1 MRVIIMIMLV
11 LALLIRLLS
20 GVIVGSVSPLFIPFL
35 VIYALLF
42 VLAVLVGTFANMRIF
57 EKAGIN
63 KHLAFIPFV
72 NLAKIYEIYWGD
84 WRVLV
89 AAIIFFIQIIGGS
102 LWLGII
108 FAVVLSGITAK
119 KQAAAF
125 GIGGHFVIGLFLL
138 NPIFSIS
145 LAYGN
150 YQYLG
155 VPQDGWTAKDIAVK
169 IKRGLEIV
177 RILLR

>member
-1 MRVIIMIMLV
+1 MLV
-11 LALLIRLLS
+11 FALLIKLLN
-20 GVIVGSVSPLFIPFL
+20 GVVVGSISQLFIPFL
-35 VIYALLF
+35 AIYALLF
-42 VLAVLVGTFANMRIF
+42 IVAVLIGIFANMRIF
-57 EKAGIN
+57 EKVGIN
-63 KHLAFIPFV
+63 KYLAFIPFA

-84 WRVLV
+84 WRVFI